1 MPRGC
6 KRRRDFFPAH
16 NKQREDEGG
25 RRLPASGTFETA
37 SRVAFTRVA
46 VCARCRACRAPVCVP
61 PREGDSPD
69 LCDTVLQGFLQIRP
83 CSCWSLL
90 VIP

>member
-25 RRLPASGTFETA
+25 WCQHLAPLRPRHVSC
-37 SRVAFTRVA
+37 SRVWLCVLAA
-46 VCARCRACRAPVCVP
+46 DHDSPCVP
-61 PREGDSPD
+61 HPGVCLPSGGRQSRF
-69 LCDTVLQGFLQIRP
+69 V
-83 CSCWSLL
+83 
-90 VIP
+90 